1 MTPVEIIAREE
12 GFRVKPYLC
21 SECYPTVGYG
31 QRIGPKGADIKLYE
45 FSIPEPVAR
54 LWLEYE
60 VKRVQAVMF
69 SAGIG
74 HDVDGDRYSVLVSMA
89 YQLGVAGLLK
99 FKKMLA
105 AVDGENWNE
114 AAIQALDSRWAKQT
128 PERAKRHADALRT
141 GVYKP

>member
-21 SECYPTVGYG
+21 SEGYPTVGYG
-31 QRIGPKGADIKLYE
+31 QRIGPKGADINQYE
-45 FSIPEPVAR
+45 FSVPEPVAR

-60 VKRVQAVMF
+60 VKRVQAAMF
-69 SAGIG
+69 NAGIG

-105 AVDGENWNE
+105 AVDSENWNE

-128 PERAKRHADALRT
+128 PERAQRHAKALKT